1 MYFLARTFEKLK
13 GLKSLRKKGFEFLA
27 ATYAGRPT
35 REFLSEDSVRR
46 RKKIAHLIY
55 NSFFALTTAFLI
67 TQNIQ
72 SPPPLFSLRVG
83 DVAEEDI
90 ISPITA
96 EIEPTETTQARRED
110 LARRVPPIF
119 DYDDR
124 VQERW
129 LEKWKETF
137 KTIRKDFYQS
147 GKTVPARNIVFI
159 EQVAKRVTEITQQ
172 TLPPKA
178 LLYLHESKFS
188 LSQEKTF
195 MRLGEFLIGRIIA
208 ANDLFPVHY
217 STGIIVRQINQA
229 LHETLVQDVSR
240 IWSLDQAR
248 EVLGHVPSMVKD
260 VKEPQMR
267 AMAEWIGGLIVP
279 NLVYNESLTKKR
291 IASILATVRQPILS
305 LKEGQTV
312 LRKGERITDQHIEV
326 VQNIRDLTSPKANF
340 QRLILTF
347 FILFIFV
354 SVLFRIN
361 ITGKGFWNI
370 SLKDALFFWLISMI
384 TFASVRFGYPYL
396 RMFVALLNWNCAIE
410 YFIPVAAGGIIVHLM
425 MGKDAAYTYAFAM
438 SIILGYL
445 LDQNYLFSIWS
456 FTVNASAIQSIR
468 ACKQRT
474 DLFRCGLWSGTLGA
488 LLVATFSL
496 IQVMGFKQV
505 EWMAILSTVVLAFIS
520 GLFASGL
527 TSTLIPFIESV
538 FGYTTSLKLLEL
550 SNFNHPLLHALMMKA
565 PGTYHHSVIVGS
577 LAEIAADRVNANGLL
592 ARVAAYYHDIGK
604 MGKPLY
610 FIENQTPNE
619 NPHDLLQPAL
629 SAKILFS
636 HVKNGVR
643 MGREHNLGNPII
655 DIIEQHHGTTVAS
668 YFFNKAKECE
678 DKEHDVVTEADF
690 RYPGPKPQTREA
702 GIVMLADACEA
713 ATRSINDPTA
723 AKIQTMVHNIT
734 TKRFLEEQF
743 SECDLTLKDLKTIE
757 EHFTRT
763 LVSLYHHRIEYP
775 GQKKTMD
782 SVAASPS
789 ATATGEITVPHTPSP
804 HTHQGHHQ
812 HQWMQEPKT
821 SSEKPGKKPRGKAS

>member
-1 MYFLARTFEKLK
+1 MSKVFEKLK
-13 GLKSLRKKGFEFLA
+13 GMKSLKKKAFKFLA
-27 ATYAGRPT
+27 HTYEGKPT
-35 REFLSEDSVRR
+35 QEFLSEDSVRR
-46 RKKIAHLIY
+46 RKKIAHFVY
-55 NSFFALTTAFLI
+55 NCFFALATAFII
-67 TQNIQ
+67 TQSIQ

-96 EIEPTETTQARRED
+96 EIEPTETTQTRRED

-124 VQERW
+124 IQEHWVERW
-129 LEKWKETF
+129 KEAF
-137 KTIRKDFYQS
+137 KTIRKDYYQN
-147 GKTVPARNIVFI
+147 GRPVPMKSAVFLD
-159 EQVAKRVTEITQQ
+159 QVAKRLTAITQQ
-172 TLPPKA
+172 NLKPKD
-178 LLYLHESKFS
+178 LFFLHENKFS
-188 LSQEKTF
+188 VGQEKAF
-195 MRLGEFLIGRIIA
+195 LRLGDFLIGRIIA
-208 ANDLFPVHY
+208 SSDLFPVHY
-217 STGIIVRQINQA
+217 STGIIVRQMNQA

-260 VKEPQMR
+260 AKEPQMR
-267 AMAEWIGGLIVP
+267 AMVDVVASLIVP
-279 NLVYNESLTKKR
+279 NLIYNEALTKKR
-291 IASILATVRQPILS
+291 ITAILATVRQPILS

-326 VQNIRDLTSPKANF
+326 VQNIRDLTSGKANL
-340 QRLILTF
+340 QRFALTF
-347 FILFIFV
+347 IILLIFV

-370 SLKDALFFWLISMI
+370 PLKDALFFWLISMA
-384 TFASVRFGYPYL
+384 TFSVVRFGYPYL
-396 RMFVALLNWNCAIE
+396 RMFVVLLNWNCAVE

-425 MGKDAAYTYAFAM
+425 MGKDAAYTYAFAI
-438 SIILGYL
+438 SIILGYV

-456 FTVNASAIQSIR
+456 FTVNAAAIQSIR
-468 ACKQRT
+468 SCKQRT
-474 DLFRCGLWSGTLGA
+474 DLFKCGVWSGLLGA
-488 LLVATFSL
+488 ILVLTFSL
-496 IQVMGFKQV
+496 IQVMGFKQI
-505 EWMAILSTVVLAFIS
+505 EWMAILSTVVLAFVS
-520 GLFASGL
+520 GLFASGV
-527 TSTLIPFIESV
+527 TSTVIPFIESV

-610 FIENQTPNE
+610 FIENQSPNE

-643 MGREHNLGNPII
+643 MGREYNLGNLII
-655 DIIEQHHGTTVAS
+655 DIIEQHHGTTIAS

-678 DKEHDVVTEADF
+678 NREHDAVTEADF

-743 SECDLTLKDLKTIE
+743 SECDLTLKDLKVIE
-757 EHFTRT
+757 DHFTRT

-782 SVAASPS
+782 QVAAASNGAAPTS
-789 ATATGEITVPHTPSP
+789 EALVSHLPQHPTAN
-804 HTHQGHHQ
+804 THQGHHE
-812 HQWMQEPKT
+812 H
-821 SSEKPGKKPRGKAS
+821 KPYSQSNKKPRGKAS